1 MIDPDAYIYIYI
13 YRERERERER
23 ELGSEVVQYKLSIR
37 LILTWSKVHV

>member
-13 YRERERERER
+13 ERERERERER